1 MNPFYKKK
9 ILVTGGSGSIGSGI
23 VKSLLNK
30 KCSTIRV
37 MSHDENGIYELSED
51 ISRSNKKFQI
61 KMIEKK
67 IRFIIGDIRD
77 LERCK
82 TVTQGIDIVIH
93 AAALKHVPICEY
105 NPGEAFKTNVIGTQN
120 LIKASIKNKVK
131 KFLFI
136 STDKTAEPTSV
147 MGKTKLE
154 AERKVLLAKSNITKF
169 SIIRFGN
176 ILFSRGSVPFKFIKQ
191 IKLNEPITLTGDNV
205 SRFFILISTA
215 VEKIFKTILLM
226 KGGEVF
232 IINNMEAFKIID
244 LAKALNFVLKKNNK
258 IKIIGLREGEKSFE
272 QLISSKEYLTKI
284 PNIKDLMIITKKINK
299 NRHIVD
305 SRYAKHLSVKKII
318 KILQSKNQRSYLK
331 TK

>member
-105 NPGEAFKTNVIGTQN
+105 NPSEAFKTNVIGTQN

-147 MGKTKLE
+147 MGKTKLD
-154 AERKVLLAKSNITKF
+154 AESKVLLAKSKTTKF

-191 IKLNEPITLTGDNV
+191 IKSNEPITLTGDNV
-205 SRFFILISTA
+205 SRFFILINTA

-232 IINNMEAFKIID
+232 
-244 LAKALNFVLKKNNK
+244 L
-258 IKIIGLREGEKSFE
+258 S
-272 QLISSKEYLTKI
+272 LI
-284 PNIKDLMIITKKINK
+284 
-299 NRHIVD
+299 HI
-305 SRYAKHLSVKKII
+305 
-318 KILQSKNQRSYLK
+318 
-331 TK
+331 